1 MPLVGPTP
9 LFHELPVLVNFD
21 PSIPLADAR
30 VVMGALNGVVRRL
43 SDGGAN
49 VDELA
54 PIVGLLVAEY
64 GYSCRLVGRTR
75 EAIEFSVT
83 RL

>member
-21 PSIPLADAR
+21 ASIPLPDAR
-30 VVMGALNGVVRRL
+30 VVMAAINGVVHRL
-43 SDGGAN
+43 SDGGAKA
-49 VDELA
+49 DELA
-54 PIVGLLVAEY
+54 PIIALLVSEY

-75 EAIEFSVT
+75 EAIEFAVT